1 MKTKQTRIFRFVLA
15 AALLVACA
23 FHAGEGARAD
33 GTITA
38 ENWGEMVGFKPD
50 LTTVPIKPGEVIGK
64 WNVKKVEPLLTPGLL
79 LMIKKYELRLKLR
92 EYKPVHPS
100 QGYIEAT
107 NKYRGKTKIVD
118 IGKEYRKSA
127 LKGYVAGLPFP
138 QPKNGL
144 EVAYDYDN
152 NYNGDDGKLLY
163 DTIWISASSGVEHSE
178 TWEWSFIMRTVNRT
192 DIQPIP
198 AIGEY
203 KDKGVKYVSSTKC
216 VAPYDKKGFSAVY
229 TRSIEPLDMQG
240 HIYVPAMRRIIRNT
254 FGTRGDT
261 WNATDYLYEDIRGY
275 MGYPEWMNWK
285 LIGEKTI
292 LLPMHDGTKRGKDP
306 KGKYEIDKWPHWN
319 PKAQWEPRPT
329 YVVDVRPRIPD
340 YPYSR
345 QTFYVDAETFA
356 ILYKES
362 YDKKGDLWKVVLGGW
377 NEPPDMNTAP
387 MDPGIAIVVDFQA
400 EHATLTNI
408 QKTWVNSNYD
418 PNLFTISNLRKTA
431 R

>member
-1 MKTKQTRIFRFVLA
+1 METRQTKMIRFVLA

-23 FHAGEGARAD
+23 FYAGSEARAD
-33 GTITA
+33 GKITA

-50 LTTVPIKPGEVIGK
+50 LTTHPIKPGKLIGK
-64 WNVKKVEPLLTPGLL
+64 WNVNEVKPLLPPGLL
-79 LMIKKYELRLKLR
+79 MMIKKYELRLKLR

-100 QGYIEAT
+100 QGYIAAT
-107 NKYRGKTKIVD
+107 NKYRGKAKI
-118 IGKEYRKSA
+118 IKTGKDFRKVG

-144 EVAYDYDN
+144 EVAWNYDYQ
-152 NYNGDDGKLLY
+152 YNGDDGRLIY
-163 DTIWISASSGVEHSE
+163 DTIWISASSGVEHTE
-178 TWEWSFIMRTVNRT
+178 TWEWAFIMRTINRT
-192 DIQPIP
+192 DINPKP
-198 AIGEY
+198 AIKQY
-203 KDKGVKYVSSTKC
+203 KDKGIKYVSMTRC
-216 VAPYDKKGFSAVY
+216 IGPYDKKGFSAVY
-229 TRSIEPLDMQG
+229 SRSVEPLDMQG
-240 HIYVPAMRRIIRNT
+240 HVYVPAMRRIIRNT

-261 WNATDYLYEDIRGY
+261 WNATDYLYEDVRGY
-275 MGYPEWMNWK
+275 LGYPEWMKWK
-285 LIGEKTI
+285 LVGKKTI
-292 LLPMHDGTKRGKDP
+292 LLPMHDGSKRSKNP
-306 KGKYEIDKWPHWN
+306 KRNYEIDKWPHWN

-329 YVVDVRPRIPD
+329 YVLDVRPKIPD

-345 QTFYVDAETFA
+345 QTIYVDAESFA

-362 YDKKGDLWKVVLGGW
+362 YDKKGDLWKIVLGGW

-408 QKTWVNSNYD
+408 QKVFVNEN
-418 PNLFTISNLRKTA
+418 PNPDKFTISALRKTA